1 MNKISDKW
9 MKVILWA
16 SSYVSAIAFA
26 LVGGYVFINTDKD
39 NIKNETKKVLIV
51 TLIYVALGMFVTL
64 FGACMSFGS
73 YSAGVSKAY
82 AVISA
87 LIAISKIIV
96 YVVFVILAL
105 VSNNDEKLSNKQ
117 KNEQNA
123 EEIVIE

>member
-26 LVGGYVFINTDKD
+26 LVGGYVFLNTDKD
-39 NIKNETKKVLIV
+39 NIKNETKRVLIV
-51 TLIYVALGMFVTL
+51 TLIYVALGMFVAL
-64 FGACMSFGS
+64 FGAFMAFGS

-82 AVISA
+82 SIIGAMIT
-87 LIAISKIIV
+87 ISKIIV
-96 YVVFVILAL
+96 YVVFVILAF
-105 VSNNDEKLSNKQ
+105 VSNDDVKSSDEQ
-117 KNEQNA
+117 ET

>member
-105 VSNNDEKLSNKQ
+105 VSKDEKLSNKQ
-117 KNEQNA
+117 KSEQKA

>member
-64 FGACMSFGS
+64 FGARMSFGS

-117 KNEQNA
+117 KSEQKA

>member
-1 MNKISDKW
+1 MNKIGDKW

-105 VSNNDEKLSNKQ
+105 VSKDEKLSNKQ
-117 KNEQNA
+117 KSEQKA

>member
-1 MNKISDKW
+1 MNKIGDKW

-26 LVGGYVFINTDKD
+26 LVGGYVFVNTDKD
-39 NIKNETKKVLIV
+39 IIKNETKKVLIV

-73 YSAGVSKAY
+73 YSAGASKAY
-82 AVISA
+82 SIIGA
-87 LIAISKIIV
+87 LVAISKIIV

-105 VSNNDEKLSNKQ
+105 VSKDEKPSNELNPQ
-117 KNEQNA
+117 
-123 EEIVIE
+123 EIVIE